1 VEDQVIKAKFYRRL
15 AVLGV
20 SCGLLGAV
28 GLGQA
33 QEQTAPPASGGPA
46 EMSLRKSVIAREF
59 QGRRFAGEER
69 QIARGDSLWRILV
82 EEKGLPERRFHSY
95 LVVVRGLNPQVKSL
109 DVLRIG
115 DRIFIPLRMDED
127 EPAPSSST
135 AAATEPNQKD
145 SAPTVTYRVK
155 SGEHIYGI
163 LREQLKVSDQRKLAQ
178 YYALVKDLNP
188 ERKSWDNLRLG
199 ELIRLPV
206 FERNLQTANT
216 ESGSSKPAAVAAAPG
231 AGKTMSAEP
240 AGNSQSAPVARTSVE
255 QIIRSPARENMRL
268 FAQVVKAM
276 GNDIQLSGEEVVALP
291 QGTVRFDTSSYPVIY
306 NAALRQKI
314 VIDPNGNIP
323 ASLKT
328 RLSDP
333 TIGIAVLPMGTGL
346 SLQDAVRQLLV
357 GLGYQPLPAEKPIV
371 VQKSGIAFEAKGS
384 WMALAPEVSNRT
396 QELLIINLVDPT
408 NETPDYLKAALA
420 NHGLYL
426 REIVLPQPVNDAGI
440 MKIAKKLKPEPTAP
454 RNLPSDKREVVD
466 ALLLSFGVAFGVA
479 ENISVELRDGLRMDK
494 RADRLFELSG
504 RPTAFFF
511 QPLDPAIRQAL
522 QDKHGIRPVELEIDS
537 LSSRDVI
544 ARVLSLL
551 GDQVAYREH
560 RFSAAPGSAPDR
572 LTVKAWGFH
581 VARKA
586 MFVTDRQIPP
596 ELNRFFFEKG
606 MEIVYF
612 R

>member
-1 VEDQVIKAKFYRRL
+1 MTKAKYCRRV
-15 AVLGV
+15 AVLV
-20 SCGLLGAV
+20 ISCGLMGV
-28 GLGQA
+28 IGLGRA
-33 QEQTAPPASGGPA
+33 QEQPAPPASRGPA
-46 EMSLRKSVIAREF
+46 EMNLRKSVIAREF

-95 LVVVRGLNPQVKSL
+95 LVVIRGLNPQVKSL
-109 DVLRIG
+109 DVLRVG
-115 DRIFIPLRMDED
+115 DRLFIPLRLDEV
-127 EPAPSSST
+127 EQAPSSPVP
-135 AAATEPNQKD
+135 AAADRDRAGSGQ
-145 SAPTVTYRVK
+145 TVNYRIK
-155 SGEHIYGI
+155 EGDYLYRI
-163 LREQLKVSDQRKLAQ
+163 LREHMKFSDQRKLAQ

-188 ERKSWDNLRLG
+188 ERKDWDNLLEG
-199 ELIRLPV
+199 DVIRLPV
-206 FERNLQTANT
+206 TERNLQTVNT
-216 ESGSSKPAAVAAAPG
+216 ESGASKPAQMAAAP
-231 AGKTMSAEP
+231 APAAIVSAEP
-240 AGNSQSAPVARTSVE
+240 AIKAQAAPLARATVE

-314 VIDPNGNIP
+314 VIDPDGKIP
-323 ASLKT
+323 ASLRTK
-328 RLSDP
+328 LSDP
-333 TIGIAVLPMGTGL
+333 SIGTAVLPLGNGL
-346 SLQDAVRQLLV
+346 SLQDAVRQLLA
-357 GLGYQPLPAEKPIV
+357 GLGYQPLPAGKPIV
-371 VQKSGIAFEAKGS
+371 VQKGGIAFEAKGS

-396 QELLIINLVDPT
+396 QELLVINLVDST
-408 NETPDYLKAALA
+408 NEIPDYLKAALA
-420 NHGLYL
+420 NHGLDL

-440 MKIAKKLKPEPTAP
+440 MKISKELKPEPTAA

-466 ALLLSFGVAFGVA
+466 ALLLSFGVTFGVA

-504 RPTAFFF
+504 RRTAFFF

-522 QDKHGIRPVELEIDS
+522 QDKHGIQTLELEIDS

-560 RFSAAPGSAPDR
+560 RFSATAGSAPDR

-596 ELNRFFFEKG
+596 ALHRFFFEKG
-606 MEIVYF
+606 LEIVYF
-612 R
+612 H

>member
-1 VEDQVIKAKFYRRL
+1 MTKAKRYQWV

-20 SCGLLGAV
+20 SCGLLGVV
-28 GLGQA
+28 GLGHA
-33 QEQTAPPASGGPA
+33 QEQSAPTTRVGPA
-46 EMSLRKSVIAREF
+46 EMNLRKSVIAREF

-69 QIARGDSLWRILV
+69 QIASGDSLWRILV
-82 EEKGLPERRFHSY
+82 EERGLPERRFHSY
-95 LVVVRGLNPQVKSL
+95 LIIIRGLNPQVKSL
-109 DVLRIG
+109 DVLRVG
-115 DRIFIPLRMDED
+115 DRLFIPLRLDKLEQ
-127 EPAPSSST
+127 APSSAVP
-135 AAATEPNQKD
+135 AAAEHRPAGSGQ
-145 SAPTVTYRVK
+145 TVNYRIK
-155 SGEHIYGI
+155 EGDYLYRI
-163 LREQLKVSDQRKLAQ
+163 LRDQMKLFDPRKLAE

-188 ERKSWDNLRLG
+188 ERRDWDNLLEG
-199 ELIRLPV
+199 DVIRLPV
-206 FERNLQTANT
+206 TEHKVQTANMQR
-216 ESGSSKPAAVAAAPG
+216 GRSKRAPIAVAPPPA
-231 AGKTMSAEP
+231 TTISAEP
-240 AGNSQSAPVARTSVE
+240 SSKAKDAPVASARVDE
-255 QIIRSPARENMRL
+255 IIRSPARDNMRL

-276 GNDIQLSGEEVVALP
+276 GSDIQLSGEDVVALP
-291 QGTVRFDTSSYPVIY
+291 QGTVRFDTSNYPVIY

-314 VIDPNGNIP
+314 VLDPNGNIP
-323 ASLKT
+323 PSLTT

-333 TIGIAVLPMGTGL
+333 NIGTAVLPMGNGL

-357 GLGYQPLPAEKPIV
+357 RLGYQPLPPERPIV
-371 VQKSGIAFEAKGS
+371 IQKDGIAFEAKGS

-396 QELLIINLVDPT
+396 QELLIINLVDAT
-408 NETPDYLKAALA
+408 NEIPDYLKAALA
-420 NHGLYL
+420 NHNLYFQ
-426 REIVLPQPVNDAGI
+426 EIVLPQPANDAAI

-504 RPTAFFF
+504 RPTALFF

-522 QDKHGIRPVELEIDS
+522 QEKHRIQPVELAIDS
-537 LSSRDVI
+537 LSTRDVI

-551 GDQVAYREH
+551 GDQGMYREH
-560 RFSAAPGSAPDR
+560 RFPAAPGSVPDR

-596 ELNRFFFEKG
+596 ALQRFFFEKG
-606 MEIVYF
+606 LEIVYF
-612 R
+612 H